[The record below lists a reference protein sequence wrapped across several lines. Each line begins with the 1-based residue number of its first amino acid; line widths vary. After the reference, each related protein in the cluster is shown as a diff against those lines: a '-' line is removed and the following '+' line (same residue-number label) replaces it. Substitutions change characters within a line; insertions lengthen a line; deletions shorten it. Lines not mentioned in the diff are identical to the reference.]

1 MAVLHKYSDDFYF
14 QTCFS
19 AVPLPTCY
27 PAVFMSVVR
36 KFIGIIAV
44 LFFAVAAKAQ
54 PKINWPSPEVEQMYQ
69 QARDYLSRGNLRQA
83 IVTYQQAIPL
93 APAVM
98 VLRRDLAQ
106 AYILSGNYEQAD
118 KLLEGVIK
126 SGRADEQCYQL
137 QASSYAAQGDK
148 KKAASA
154 VDKGLEKFP
163 HSGLLYH
170 EQGKIHDDVYE
181 QEDALKSWLEG
192 IAADPGYRVNYY
204 EAARTYMLT
213 DKIVWAIVYAEIFI
227 DMEQQTPR
235 ANETRKLLLNAYRK
249 FFYTPVTTDMPEFG
263 KGVKTPVHSF
273 EEAVTATLRKLAPVV
288 SDGITTE
295 NLIMLRTRFL
305 MDWQTNYAQQYPF
318 TLFSFQ
324 DTLLRNGE
332 FDIYNQWLLGRAEN
346 QQQYDAW
353 NKFHEGE
360 MAKFEAGIRERRL
373 QPVTGDAYND
383 RKLKNLF
390 SKKKN

>member
-1 MAVLHKYSDDFYF
+1 
-14 QTCFS
+14 
-19 AVPLPTCY
+19 
-27 PAVFMSVVR
+27 
-36 KFIGIIAV
+36 
-44 LFFAVAAKAQ
+44 
-54 PKINWPSPEVEQMYQ
+54 MYQ

-106 AYILSGNYEQAD
+106 AYVLSGNYPQAD
-118 KLLEGVIK
+118 KLLEELIK
-126 SGRADEQCYQL
+126 NGRADEQCYQL
-137 QASSYAAQGDK
+137 LATSATAQRDA

-154 VDKGLEKFP
+154 INKGLDKFP
-163 HSGLLYH
+163 NSGLLYH
-170 EQGKIHDDVYE
+170 EQGKIHDDAYE
-181 QEDALKSWLEG
+181 QEDALKSWLQG

-213 DKIVWAIVYAEIFI
+213 NKVVWAIIYAEIFV

-249 FFYTPVTTDMPEFG
+249 FYYTPVTTDMPDFG
-263 KGVKTPVHSF
+263 ASGKNTARNF
-273 EEAVTATLRKLAPVV
+273 EEAVTGILKKLAPVV
-288 SDGITTE
+288 SDGVTTE

-305 MDWQTNYAQQYPF
+305 MEWYAAGYAIRYPF
-318 TLFSFQ
+318 SLFTWQ
-324 DTLLRNGE
+324 DALLRNGS
-332 FDIYNQWLLGRAEN
+332 FDVYNQWLLGRAEN

-360 MAKFEAGIRERRL
+360 TARFEAWAREHRL
-373 QPVTGDAYND
+373 LPVAADAYND

-390 SKKKN
+390 PKKN